1 MPGREPTYSG
11 VISPTPFGANLPS
24 AGGTRLF
31 SSVIA
36 VMSLTLHFHKGL
48 IPDSCEAL
56 MAGSPRGKLAGAG
69 LLRKCAQVRK
79 RWAGPVLEILL
90 AFFGCEWTRDALA
103 NVLEEVGSR
112 GNLPHLRRAVPTSGD
127 NALPIGR
134 ERHAGNYVLMAA
146 QGELL
151 LPAGG
156 VPQLLRIPVKRIAF
170 PLRCE

>member
-1 MPGREPTYSG
+1 MDAQTRADL
-11 VISPTPFGANLPS
+11 FGNNFPNPVWGQLTEHWWY
-24 AGGTRLF
+24 GLF
-31 SSVIA
+31 SPVIA
-36 VMSLTLHFHKGL
+36 VMSLILHFHKGL

-112 GNLPHLRRAVPTSGD
+112 GNLPHLRRAIVTPGD

-134 ERHAGNYVLMAA
+134 ERHASN
-146 QGELL
+146 
-151 LPAGG
+151 
-156 VPQLLRIPVKRIAF
+156 
-170 PLRCE
+170 